1 MPLVFMGLFFAGF
14 VAGTVLAGFDG
25 GVGCLSLF
33 APADL
38 RPRMLS
44 LLSPW
49 RDANEFWLFLGLG
62 LFVAAFPNAWGSVMG
77 ELYLPLCVLTL
88 GVLLRSVS
96 FEIRLRAPQE
106 WQSRWLFGFAFGS
119 LLTVVAHGFLLAQV
133 EIGRAHV

>member
-1 MPLVFMGLFFAGF
+1 MRISDWSSDVCSSDL
-14 VAGTVLAGFDG
+14 
-25 GVGCLSLF
+25 
-33 APADL
+33 DL

-119 LLTVVAHGFLLAQV
+119 LLTEL
-133 EIGRAHV
+133 GRAHV

>member
-1 MPLVFMGLFFAGF
+1 MRISDWSSDVCSSDL
-14 VAGTVLAGFDG
+14 
-25 GVGCLSLF
+25 
-33 APADL
+33 DL

-77 ELYLPLCVLTL
+77 ELYLPLCVLAL

-96 FEIRLRAPQE
+96 FEMRLRAPQE
-106 WQSRWLFGFAFGS
+106 LQSRWLAGFAFGS
-119 LLTVVAHGFLLAQV
+119 LLTALAHGFLLD
-133 EIGRAHV
+133 RKSTRLNSSH

>member
-1 MPLVFMGLFFAGF
+1 MCALL
-14 VAGTVLAGFDG
+14 T
-25 GVGCLSLF
+25 GVQTCALPIS
-33 APADL
+33 ADL

-96 FEIRLRAPQE
+96 FELRRSAARRVGKE
-106 WQSRWLFGFAFGS
+106 CVSTCRSRG
-119 LLTVVAHGFLLAQV
+119 
-133 EIGRAHV
+133 